1 MALYQKTLE
10 INTSPKTFLDITK
23 DVQALVLESGLDN
36 GVCTLFIKHTSAS
49 LVIQENYDPSVRQ
62 DFETIFSKLVPE
74 DFPYVHNMEG
84 KDDMPAHI
92 RSALTSTSETVPVV
106 NGKLSLGTWQGIYI
120 WEHRDQTHNRNCLLY
135 TSPSPRDATLSR
147 MPSSA

>member
-1 MALYQKTLE
+1 MALYQNTLE
-10 INTSPKTFLDITK
+10 INTSPKSFLDITK
-23 DVQALVLESGLDN
+23 DVQTLVSESGLDN
-36 GVCTLFIKHTSAS
+36 GICNLFIKHTSAS

-92 RSALTSTSETVPVV
+92 RSALTSTSETVPLI

-120 WEHRDQTHNRNCLLY
+120 WEHRDQRHIRKVTVSLIGE
-135 TSPSPRDATLSR
+135 
-147 MPSSA
+147 

>member
-10 INTSPKTFLDITK
+10 ISTSPKSFLDITK
-23 DVQALVLESGLDN
+23 NIQALVSESGLDN
-36 GVCTLFIKHTSAS
+36 GVCSLFIKHTSAS
-49 LVIQENYDPSVRQ
+49 LLIQENYDPSVRQ

-74 DFPYVHNMEG
+74 DFTYVHNMEG

-92 RSALTSTSETVPVV
+92 RSALTSTSESIPVV

-120 WEHRDQTHNRNCLLY
+120 WEHRDQRHIRKITF
-135 TSPSPRDATLSR
+135 SIVGD
-147 MPSSA
+147 

>member
-1 MALYQKTLE
+1 MAMSQKTLE
-10 INTSPKTFLDITK
+10 IRTTPKSFLDITSQ
-23 DVQALVLESGLDN
+23 VQDFVTSSDIQN
-36 GVCTLFIKHTSAS
+36 GVCHLFIKHTSAS

-120 WEHRDQTHNRNCLLY
+120 WEHRAQTHNRKVMV
-135 TSPSPRDATLSR
+135 S
-147 MPSSA
+147 MIGE

>member
-1 MALYQKTLE
+1 MAMSQETLE
-10 INTSPKTFLDITK
+10 IRTTPKSFLDNTSQIQDFVSNSNIQT
-23 DVQALVLESGLDN
+23 
-36 GVCTLFIKHTSAS
+36 GVCHLFIKHTSAS

-62 DFETIFSKLVPE
+62 DFETIFSKLAPE

-106 NGKLSLGTWQGIYI
+106 NGKLSLGTWQGIYV
-120 WEHRDQTHNRNCLLY
+120 WEHRDLTHNRKIMV
-135 TSPSPRDATLSR
+135 S
-147 MPSSA
+147 MVGE

>member
-10 INTSPKTFLDITK
+10 INTSPKSFLDITK
-23 DVQALVLESGLDN
+23 DVQTLVSESGLN
-36 GVCTLFIKHTSAS
+36 RGVCSLFIKHTSAS

-92 RSALTSTSETVPVV
+92 RSALTSTSESIPFV
-106 NGKLSLGTWQGIYI
+106 NSKLSLGTWQGIYI
-120 WEHRDQTHNRNCLLY
+120 WEHRDQTHNRKVII
-135 TSPSPRDATLSR
+135 SIIGE
-147 MPSSA
+147 

>member
-92 RSALTSTSETVPVV
+92 RSALTSTSESIPFV
-106 NGKLSLGTWQGIYI
+106 NSKLSLGTWQGIYI
-120 WEHRDQTHNRNCLLY
+120 WEHRDQTHNRKVIV
-135 TSPSPRDATLSR
+135 S
-147 MPSSA
+147 MVGV

>member
-10 INTSPKTFLDITK
+10 INTSPKSFLDITK
-23 DVQALVLESGLDN
+23 DVQTLVSESGLDN
-36 GVCTLFIKHTSAS
+36 GICNLFIKHTSAS
-49 LVIQENYDPSVRQ
+49 LVIQENYDPLVRQ

-92 RSALTSTSETVPVV
+92 RSAMTSTSEAVPVV

-120 WEHRDQTHNRNCLLY
+120 WEHRDQRHIRKVTVSLIGE
-135 TSPSPRDATLSR
+135 
-147 MPSSA
+147 

>member
-1 MALYQKTLE
+1 MAVSQDSLE
-10 INTSPKTFLDITK
+10 FRTDPKSFLDITSH
-23 DVQALVLESGLDN
+23 VQDFVTSSDIQN
-36 GVCTLFIKHTSAS
+36 GVCHLFIKHTSAS

-92 RSALTSTSETVPVV
+92 RSALTSTSETVPVF

-120 WEHRDQTHNRNCLLY
+120 WEHRDQTHNRKIMV
-135 TSPSPRDATLSR
+135 S
-147 MPSSA
+147 MVGE

>member
-1 MALYQKTLE
+1 MAISQETLE
-10 INTSPKTFLDITK
+10 IRTTPKSFLDITSQ
-23 DVQALVLESGLDN
+23 VQDFVSN
-36 GVCTLFIKHTSAS
+36 SNIQTGVCHLFIKHTSAS

-106 NGKLSLGTWQGIYI
+106 NGNLSLGTWQGIYI
-120 WEHRDQTHNRNCLLY
+120 WEHRDQTHNRKVMV
-135 TSPSPRDATLSR
+135 S
-147 MPSSA
+147 MVGE

>member
-10 INTSPKTFLDITK
+10 INTSPKSFLDITK
-23 DVQALVLESGLDN
+23 DVQTLVSESGLDN
-36 GVCTLFIKHTSAS
+36 GICNLFIKHTSAS

-74 DFPYVHNMEG
+74 DFPYIHSMEG

-92 RSALTSTSETVPVV
+92 RSALTSTSESVPVV

-120 WEHRDQTHNRNCLLY
+120 WEHRDQRHIRKVTVSLFGE
-135 TSPSPRDATLSR
+135 
-147 MPSSA
+147 

>member
-1 MALYQKTLE
+1 MALYQKTFE

-23 DVQALVLESGLDN
+23 NVQALVSESGLDN
-36 GVCTLFIKHTSAS
+36 GVCSLFIKHTSAS

-92 RSALTSTSETVPVV
+92 RSALTSTSESIPVD

-120 WEHRDQTHNRNCLLY
+120 WEHRDQTHNRKVIV
-135 TSPSPRDATLSR
+135 S
-147 MPSSA
+147 MVGE

>member
-10 INTSPKTFLDITK
+10 INTSPKSFQDITK
-23 DVQALVLESGLDN
+23 NVQALVSESGLVN
-36 GVCTLFIKHTSAS
+36 GVCSLFIKHTSAS
-49 LVIQENYDPSVRQ
+49 LVIQENYDPSVRK

-92 RSALTSTSETVPVV
+92 RSALTSTSESIPVV
-106 NGKLSLGTWQGIYI
+106 NGKLSLGTWQGIYV
-120 WEHRDQTHNRNCLLY
+120 WEHRDQRHIRKVTFSLVGE
-135 TSPSPRDATLSR
+135 
-147 MPSSA
+147 

>member
-10 INTSPKTFLDITK
+10 INTSPKSFLDITK
-23 DVQALVLESGLDN
+23 NVQALVSESGLDN
-36 GVCTLFIKHTSAS
+36 GVCSLFIKHTSAS

-74 DFPYVHNMEG
+74 DFPYIHNMEG

-92 RSALTSTSETVPVV
+92 RSALTSTSESIPVV

-120 WEHRDQTHNRNCLLY
+120 WEHRNQRHIRKVTFSLVGE
-135 TSPSPRDATLSR
+135 
-147 MPSSA
+147 

>member
-1 MALYQKTLE
+1 MEMSQVTLE
-10 INTSPKTFLDITK
+10 IHTSPKTFLDITSLIQDCIK
-23 DVQALVLESGLDN
+23 NSDIQN
-36 GVCTLFIKHTSAS
+36 GVCHLFIKHTSAS

-62 DFETIFSKLVPE
+62 DFETIFSKLAPE

-106 NGKLSLGTWQGIYI
+106 NGKLSLGTWQGIYV
-120 WEHRDQTHNRNCLLY
+120 WEHRDQAHNRKVMV
-135 TSPSPRDATLSR
+135 S
-147 MPSSA
+147 MVGE

>member
-10 INTSPKTFLDITK
+10 INTSPKSFQNITK
-23 DVQALVLESGLDN
+23 NVEALVLESGLVN
-36 GVCTLFIKHTSAS
+36 GVCSLFIKHTSAS

-92 RSALTSTSETVPVV
+92 RSALTSTSESIPVV
-106 NGKLSLGTWQGIYI
+106 NGKLSLGTWQGIYV
-120 WEHRDQTHNRNCLLY
+120 WEHRDQRHIRKITFSLVGE
-135 TSPSPRDATLSR
+135 
-147 MPSSA
+147 

>member
-1 MALYQKTLE
+1 MAVSQDLLE
-10 INTSPKTFLDITK
+10 FRTDPKSFLDITSH
-23 DVQALVLESGLDN
+23 VQDFVTSSDIQN
-36 GVCTLFIKHTSAS
+36 GVCHLFIKHTSAS

-106 NGKLSLGTWQGIYI
+106 NGKLSLGTWQGIYV
-120 WEHRDQTHNRNCLLY
+120 WEHRDQTHNRKVMV
-135 TSPSPRDATLSR
+135 S
-147 MPSSA
+147 MVGE

>member
-1 MALYQKTLE
+1 MAMSQETLE
-10 INTSPKTFLDITK
+10 IRTPPKSFLDITSQ
-23 DVQALVLESGLDN
+23 VQDFVSN
-36 GVCTLFIKHTSAS
+36 SNIQTGVCHLFIKHTSAS

-62 DFETIFSKLVPE
+62 DFETIFSKLAPE

-120 WEHRDQTHNRNCLLY
+120 WEHRAQTHNRKVMF
-135 TSPSPRDATLSR
+135 S
-147 MPSSA
+147 MVGE

>member
-10 INTSPKTFLDITK
+10 INTSPKSFLDITK
-23 DVQALVLESGLDN
+23 DVQAFVSESGLAN
-36 GVCTLFIKHTSAS
+36 GVCSLFIKHTSAS

-92 RSALTSTSETVPVV
+92 RSAITSTSESIPVV
-106 NGKLSLGTWQGIYI
+106 NSKLSLGTWQGIYI
-120 WEHRDQTHNRNCLLY
+120 WEHRDQTHNRKVIV
-135 TSPSPRDATLSR
+135 S
-147 MPSSA
+147 MVGE

>member
-10 INTSPKTFLDITK
+10 INTSPKSFLDITK
-23 DVQALVLESGLDN
+23 SVQAVVSESGLDN
-36 GVCTLFIKHTSAS
+36 GVCSLFIKHTSAS

-74 DFPYVHNMEG
+74 DFPYVHNIEG

-106 NGKLSLGTWQGIYI
+106 NGKLSLGTWQGIYL
-120 WEHRDQTHNRNCLLY
+120 WEHRDQTHNRKVMF
-135 TSPSPRDATLSR
+135 S
-147 MPSSA
+147 MVGE

>member
-10 INTSPKTFLDITK
+10 INTSPKSFIDITK
-23 DVQALVLESGLDN
+23 NVQVLVSESGLDN
-36 GVCTLFIKHTSAS
+36 GICSLFIKHTSAS

-106 NGKLSLGTWQGIYI
+106 NGKLSLGTWQGIYL
-120 WEHRDQTHNRNCLLY
+120 WEHRDQKHNRKVMVN
-135 TSPSPRDATLSR
+135 
-147 MPSSA
+147 MVGE

>member
-10 INTSPKTFLDITK
+10 INTSPKSFLDITK
-23 DVQALVLESGLDN
+23 NVQALVSESGLDN
-36 GVCTLFIKHTSAS
+36 GVCSLFIKHTSAS

-120 WEHRDQTHNRNCLLY
+120 WEHRHHRHIRKVTFSLVGD
-135 TSPSPRDATLSR
+135 
-147 MPSSA
+147 